1 MFGLVAGTGPWILPD
16 FLDQRAKF
24 FKNRKIKNTPSI
36 LISFKMFKKVQKN
49 SKSENCVFFD
59 DFRGRWARRLGIYH
73 FLKNV
78 YLRVTN
84 DTNSKKVRD
93 FSWGD
98 RVFLFVGT
106 RKMHFYVFSTLMQ
119 FCFEKTL
126 KKHWNPI
133 KIMKCIRIEGKIGWW
148 KLVKI
153 DETHSK

>member
-1 MFGLVAGTGPWILPD
+1 MEDKKRPPQEMFGLLAGTGPWILPD

-36 LISFKMFKKVQKN
+36 LISFKMFKKLQKIK
-49 SKSENCVFFD
+49 KSENFVFSG

-106 RKMHFYVFSTLMQ
+106 WKTHVYVFSTLMQ

-126 KKHWNPI
+126 KKHWNSI
-133 KIMKCIRIEGKIGWW
+133 KNMKCIRIEGKIGW
-148 KLVKI
+148 
-153 DETHSK
+153 